1 MTAVENIPQPQTEP
15 GVATAEDGYVILDGP
30 DGLAV
35 TMTAAAA
42 TLTGQSSSMQ
52 PALRKHSWRI
62 AHHRMSKP
70 VGIRNDTAVRD
81 PL

>member
-1 MTAVENIPQPQTEP
+1 MTAVQNIPQPQAEP

-42 TLTGQSSSMQ
+42 KLTGQSLIHASG
-52 PALRKHSWRI
+52 I
-62 AHHRMSKP
+62 AEAQLANRAPQMGKAERST
-70 VGIRNDTAVRD
+70 NDTAAGDR
-81 PL
+81 L